1 MIYNLFPKFYVRH
14 EGFSFYGPKADP
26 DLIHNFCWPY
36 LQSFVIQCSEC
47 FRGQEKKCFDQKVE
61 LCSLLSRRD
70 NFFLRPTLECSS
82 LVHNSDYTDAHL
94 EKADTSEA
102 MTHYE
107 HDSSHAKPMEF
118 HKESNSL
125 VLPNV
130 GIFRN
135 RA

>member
-1 MIYNLFPKFYVRH
+1 MIFNLFPKFHVRH

-47 FRGQEKKCFDQKVE
+47 FRGQAKKCFDQNVE

-70 NFFLRPTLECSS
+70 NFFLGQHSS
-82 LVHNSDYTDAHL
+82 LVRNSNYMDAHL
-94 EKADTSEA
+94 EQADTSKA
-102 MTHYE
+102 MTHDE

-118 HKESNSL
+118 HEESNNL

-130 GIFRN
+130 GIF
-135 RA
+135 